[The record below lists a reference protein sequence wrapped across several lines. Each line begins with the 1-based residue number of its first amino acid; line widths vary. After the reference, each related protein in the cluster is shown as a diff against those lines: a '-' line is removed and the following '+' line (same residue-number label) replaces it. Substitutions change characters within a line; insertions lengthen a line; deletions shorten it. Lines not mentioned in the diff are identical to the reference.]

1 MSTHVSSSSTPP
13 ATLGD
18 IYLADVTQRLQK
30 DKSLADRAMA
40 QIDDAT
46 FFAQLDE
53 EANSIAVLV
62 KHIAGNMRSR
72 WQDFLTTDG
81 EKPDRDRDS
90 EFIITPDD
98 TRAALMARW
107 EANWQMFFATLAGL
121 TGDDLTRTIYIR
133 REPHSVSSAINRQLS
148 HYAYHIGQIVLLAK
162 HAKSAEWKTLTIA
175 RGQSAQFN
183 AQATKQHTA

>member
-1 MSTHVSSSSTPP
+1 MSNRISSSSTPP

-18 IYLADVTQRLQK
+18 IYLADITQRLQK

-133 REPHSVSSAINRQLS
+133 REPHTVVSAIDRQLS

-183 AQATKQHTA
+183 AQAAKQHTA

>member
-1 MSTHVSSSSTPP
+1 MSTHISSSSTPP

-90 EFIITPDD
+90 EFIIT
-98 TRAALMARW
+98 
-107 EANWQMFFATLAGL
+107 
-121 TGDDLTRTIYIR
+121 
-133 REPHSVSSAINRQLS
+133 
-148 HYAYHIGQIVLLAK
+148 
-162 HAKSAEWKTLTIA
+162 
-175 RGQSAQFN
+175 
-183 AQATKQHTA
+183 